1 MSNQD
6 YYNNQPQYG
15 GPPPGQG
22 YYPPQGPPPGGQ
34 GGYYPNQPP
43 PQGGYPQQG
52 GYYPQPPPNTVY
64 VQQQP
69 QKDSGG
75 GGGTCMAWV
84 HSFTDSQR
92 FTLLRQVCAST
103 TCLLGR
109 LSMPD
114 VLLRL
119 AAPEPRRVQVRFAS
133 TSSTQ
138 ATFFSSRATAVAAT
152 AASVGSIAWYTHL
165 YGQLPFVGELSAN
178 SPAENGL
185 HPASY
190 PWSHKGWLDSFDH
203 ASIRRGYQVYREV
216 CAACHSLDRIAWR
229 NLVGVSHT
237 VDEVKAMAEEV
248 EYEDGPNDAGEMFQ
262 RPGKLADYMPAPYP
276 NEEAARAGNA
286 GALPPDLSLII
297 KARHG
302 GADYVYSLLT
312 GYVDPPAGVEV
323 REGLNYN
330 PYFPGGAIAMARV
343 LFDGLVEYD
352 DGTPAT
358 TSQMAKDVVTFLS
371 WAAEPEHD
379 ERKKMG
385 LQAVILLSSML
396 AISVYIKR
404 FKWSVIKTRKIPPK
418 WSVPFFQV
426 IRAVDLGTQF
436 FSHNYIDFPS
446 MSAKLTQNSGDFRV
460 SDAHELVPP
469 PMNANTNPFQTNN
482 PYSSPSPVSGALNNT
497 QYLDYDPPPYE
508 PAILAGPSAIHCERE
523 RPTRDIHSAPTLA
536 GPSSNPF
543 EDQKQP
549 TTPPSRTPDFM
560 SKAVGKLNPRDP
572 FDPPPS
578 CFSRPAP
585 APSPETTYQALAQPL
600 VIHSKPGKTFLD
612 DAFITTGTPALHKHD
627 VWTEDWVRLLEDIHI
642 VARLTTGQKVAA
654 GALPITMHVGFAGF
668 FISRAI
674 EKGMKKKN
682 AEGVIQLL
690 QIWNESFFKPRR
702 LEIMLFRGDRCI
714 SADRF
719 QPTPDHPYTRP
730 RATSRASSSSSS
742 SSSSD
747 SERESRN
754 HSKLDR
760 RQMKRARRTER
771 REQKQARRDE
781 RREHRAERREER
793 RSKEPYRLVVTS
805 VQH

>member
-1 MSNQD
+1 MF
-6 YYNNQPQYG
+6 
-15 GPPPGQG
+15 
-22 YYPPQGPPPGGQ
+22 
-34 GGYYPNQPP
+34 
-43 PQGGYPQQG
+43 
-52 GYYPQPPPNTVY
+52 
-64 VQQQP
+64 
-69 QKDSGG
+69 
-75 GGGTCMAWV
+75 A
-84 HSFTDSQR
+84 
-92 FTLLRQVCAST
+92 RQAFHA
-103 TCLLGR
+103 G
-109 LSMPD
+109 
-114 VLLRL
+114 RL
-119 AAPEPRRVQVRFAS
+119 AA
-133 TSSTQ
+133 
-138 ATFFSSRATAVAAT
+138 SRSAGAKAGAAVAAT

-404 FKWSVIKTRKIPPK
+404 FKWSVIKTRKILYNPPK
-418 WSVPFFQV
+418 
-426 IRAVDLGTQF
+426 
-436 FSHNYIDFPS
+436 
-446 MSAKLTQNSGDFRV
+446 
-460 SDAHELVPP
+460 
-469 PMNANTNPFQTNN
+469 
-482 PYSSPSPVSGALNNT
+482 
-497 QYLDYDPPPYE
+497 
-508 PAILAGPSAIHCERE
+508 
-523 RPTRDIHSAPTLA
+523 
-536 GPSSNPF
+536 
-543 EDQKQP
+543 
-549 TTPPSRTPDFM
+549 
-560 SKAVGKLNPRDP
+560 
-572 FDPPPS
+572 
-578 CFSRPAP
+578 
-585 APSPETTYQALAQPL
+585 
-600 VIHSKPGKTFLD
+600 
-612 DAFITTGTPALHKHD
+612 
-627 VWTEDWVRLLEDIHI
+627 
-642 VARLTTGQKVAA
+642 
-654 GALPITMHVGFAGF
+654 
-668 FISRAI
+668 
-674 EKGMKKKN
+674 
-682 AEGVIQLL
+682 
-690 QIWNESFFKPRR
+690 
-702 LEIMLFRGDRCI
+702 
-714 SADRF
+714 
-719 QPTPDHPYTRP
+719 
-730 RATSRASSSSSS
+730 
-742 SSSSD
+742 
-747 SERESRN
+747 
-754 HSKLDR
+754 
-760 RQMKRARRTER
+760 
-771 REQKQARRDE
+771 
-781 RREHRAERREER
+781 
-793 RSKEPYRLVVTS
+793 
-805 VQH
+805 